1 MNKNFFIFFIVILI
15 SIFSYGSY
23 RCDNPDYKD
32 ILENKIGIFDLD
44 GWSISHLLFFTLIGY
59 LFPHKNYILLAFI
72 FGILWELFEHFYGKN
87 RPGWLGGYG
96 DCDKKLKSDKNEDG
110 NWWYGKPTDILMNA
124 LGLII
129 GFHLW
134 KHNKKFKWFK
144 I

>member
-1 MNKNFFIFFIVILI
+1 MNKNFFIFFIVNLFV
-15 SIFSYGSY
+15 IFSYGSY

-32 ILENKIGIFDLD
+32 ILEDEIGIFDLD
-44 GWSISHLLFFTLIGY
+44 GWSISHLLFYMLIGY

-72 FGILWELFEHFYGKN
+72 FGILWELIEYYNEKFTPKLF
-87 RPGWLGGYG
+87 GG
-96 DCDKKLKSDKNEDG
+96 CKKLKTDKNEDD
-110 NWWYGKPTDILMNA
+110 NWWYSKPTDILMNA

-134 KHNKKFKWFK
+134 KHKK